1 MGIKKLSLS
10 EKNQYAVTNI
20 LQSID
25 NSRTYCSYLENGELR
40 YEIEEMIEKFK
51 KRVEKKISDNF

>member
-1 MGIKKLSLS
+1 MDIKKLSLS

-25 NSRTYCSYLENGELR
+25 NTRTFCSYIENPELQF
-40 YEIEEMIEKFK
+40 ELEEMIEKFK
-51 KRVEKKISDNF
+51 KKVEKKISDNF

>member
-1 MGIKKLSLS
+1 MDIKKLSLS

-25 NSRTYCSYLENGELR
+25 NTRTYCSYLENSELQSDL
-40 YEIEEMIEKFK
+40 EEMIEKFK
-51 KRVEKKISDNF
+51 KKVEKKISDNF